1 MATLGRISVLA
12 AVIFSSFLPSFAVFS
27 PRVVETQ
34 LLWEP
39 NIIGDVSCYR
49 IPIITR
55 LPTGSLIA
63 FSEARK
69 FSTGDSG
76 AKFLA
81 YRTSDPDVRTNSG
94 AGDLWSLTQFLIDDY
109 QATDGLNLGAVIV
122 DKVKNYTIVLYS
134 VCAHTACPATGNLRG
149 NYMKRSKDFGKTWEP
164 PADISRGNAAL
175 RNLSW
180 SAGPGYGIQKM
191 HAPHKGRLI
200 ACGHANDLNSL
211 SMFCVVSDDH
221 GDSWKKAG
229 TVFHLPYRGKLLPGD
244 FAPTEVQM
252 VELANGTILF
262 NARSEG
268 RYRCACRIIM
278 MSYDGAETIP
288 METVRIDTTLI
299 DPTCAGS
306 VLLHNDMMFFTNAAS
321 SLSRINLTLRW
332 SANAGL
338 TWAGS
343 LVINPGVSE
352 YSCLTV
358 VDDNHIG
365 IVYEEGSNGLWFV
378 KVRLNS

>member
-1 MATLGRISVLA
+1 
-12 AVIFSSFLPSFAVFS
+12 
-27 PRVVETQ
+27 
-34 LLWEP
+34 
-39 NIIGDVSCYR
+39 
-49 IPIITR
+49 
-55 LPTGSLIA
+55 
-63 FSEARK
+63 
-69 FSTGDSG
+69 
-76 AKFLA
+76 
-81 YRTSDPDVRTNSG
+81 
-94 AGDLWSLTQFLIDDY
+94 
-109 QATDGLNLGAVIV
+109 
-122 DKVKNYTIVLYS
+122 
-134 VCAHTACPATGNLRG
+134 
-149 NYMKRSKDFGKTWEP
+149 
-164 PADISRGNAAL
+164 
-175 RNLSW
+175 
-180 SAGPGYGIQKM
+180 
-191 HAPHKGRLI
+191 
-200 ACGHANDLNSL
+200 
-211 SMFCVVSDDH
+211 
-221 GDSWKKAG
+221 
-229 TVFHLPYRGKLLPGD
+229 
-244 FAPTEVQM
+244 M

-365 IVYEEGSNGLWFV
+365 IVYEEGNNGLWFV